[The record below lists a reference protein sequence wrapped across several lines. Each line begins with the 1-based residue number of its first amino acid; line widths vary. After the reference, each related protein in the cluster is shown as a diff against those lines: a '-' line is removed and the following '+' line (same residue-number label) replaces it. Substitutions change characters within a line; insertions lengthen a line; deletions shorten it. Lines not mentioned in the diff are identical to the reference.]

1 MGRWTTNGFE
11 AYSLGHYKE
20 GLQQLFVDAFGT
32 DFKLDD
38 TLPQGV
44 LIQRIAELF
53 YNADMDSIEVMSQL
67 NPNTSSGVWLDYI
80 GNLRGIPRKEGSSQ
94 VASVQVLSN
103 PASMPYTIPA
113 GTIFLCGADGF
124 ATATNQ
130 VISSS
135 PQTIVVTYTE
145 TGNSSASV
153 GDTMTCD
160 LTQINDLLITSLADG
175 EPTETDADYKARLSV
190 TYSVANNTMNW
201 VEAKIA
207 ESPLV
212 KTTGFGYNDSNATVN
227 NRPPHTS
234 EWMAVPRPGVD
245 AGVFS
250 AAVGEI
256 IVNNKVPSSETT
268 GNTTVVVR
276 DLYGDQKTVK
286 FTIPTEVPVE
296 IDITIETPDTTGVL
310 DTSRVLSEKQAAV
323 DYVNALNIGKN
334 VSMSRV
340 LSNFV
345 TDTGYNVTG
354 YRIRAV
360 GGSTWTSNADFIIN
374 DREYASLSL
383 ENINVGL

>member
-103 PASMPYTIPA
+103 PSSMPYTIPA
-113 GTIFLCGADGF
+113 GTIFLCGTDGF

-354 YRIRAV
+354 YKIRAV

>member
-103 PASMPYTIPA
+103 PSSMPYTIPA
-113 GTIFLCGADGF
+113 GTIFLCGTDGF

-345 TDTGYNVTG
+345 TDTGYNVPG
-354 YRIRAV
+354 YKIRAV